1 MVVNM
6 QEMESLSKKLDK
18 LTHHD
23 LKVQIY
29 KMNYILKRYRA
40 EKLTWKRQLKELVI
54 VNHRLDREIKKYKK
68 REGERLARGLL
79 QFGAEHEGI

>member
-6 QEMESLSKKLDK
+6 QEMESLSEKLDK

-23 LKVQIY
+23 LKVRIY
-29 KMNYILKRYRA
+29 QLNYILKKYRQD
-40 EKLTWKRQLKELVI
+40 KLTWKKQLKELVI

-68 REGERLARGLL
+68 REGERLAHGLL
-79 QFGAEHEGI
+79 KFGAEHEGI

>member
-1 MVVNM
+1 MNM
-6 QEMESLSKKLDK
+6 QEMESLSEKLDK

-23 LKVQIY
+23 LKVRIY
-29 KMNYILKRYRA
+29 QLNYILKKYRE

-79 QFGAEHEGI
+79 QFGVEHEGL